1 MAINIEFEGYVN
13 ETKGFSWGW
22 VAKVAH
28 SQRAKNETTGQWE
41 TVGKDYIDVTLP
53 DGVTVQENT
62 IVRVKG
68 TLKVGTYD
76 KKDGTCGV
84 ALKVRAQEV
93 TPVERGGNSAPAGI
107 PTSWDNSNEMP
118 F

>member
-13 ETKGFSWGW
+13 EVKGFSWGW

-28 SQRAKNETTGQWE
+28 SQRAKNEQTGQWE

-53 DGVTVQENT
+53 DGVNVNENT

-68 TLKVGTYD
+68 TLKVGTYE
-76 KKDGTCGV
+76 KKDGTTGV

-93 TPVERGGNSAPAGI
+93 TPVERGGNNTPAGI
-107 PTSWDNSNEMP
+107 PTSW
-118 F
+118 